1 MINPIN
7 ILLNQQ
13 QSGGGNLLSLI
24 LPFVILIA
32 VFYFLLYLPQSR
44 EKKRRQKMLD
54 SLKQGDTVTTT
65 GGIIGVI
72 QRIDGD
78 VVILKVSEGT
88 NLKVEKWAVSR
99 VHGEQ

>member
-7 ILLNQQ
+7 ILLAQQ
-13 QSGGGNLLSLI
+13 QGGGGNLFSLI
-24 LPFVILIA
+24 LPFIILIA
-32 VFYFLLYLPQSR
+32 VLYFFAILPQSR

-54 SLKQGDTVTTT
+54 SLKQGDTVTTS

-72 QRIDGD
+72 QKIDGD
-78 VVILKVSEGT
+78 VVTLKVAEGT
-88 NLKVEKWAVSR
+88 SLRVEKWAVSR